1 MIVPPCW
8 ITPQLAIIPR
18 PVGEDSLADEMQ
30 ALREA
35 NIDVVVSLL
44 ENHEAVELGL
54 KKERRVAE
62 HAGMVFVNFP
72 IVDHGVPKST
82 ELFLKFLSHLE
93 HHLANGKRIGVHC
106 RACIGRSSVVTA
118 SLLVRSGIPLYEAWT
133 TIAIARQY
141 PVPDTADQAA
151 WVSQNIRPIAQ
162 DSSSPNSKARQHPI
176 PDTAEQAAR
185 VSQNIR
191 PIIHDSSPPI
201 SKARQHPVPDTAEQA
216 ARVRQND
223 RPIAHDSSSPIS
235 NARQHRVP
243 DTDEQAARVSRNDRP
258 IARDSSS
265 SPRTWT
271 AEILKAPPLIAPA
284 RQFTYPQQIAG
295 EEDALARG
303 ALQLLVHPASGGDFL
318 ATCAL
323 GFTDSTMP
331 TGVHPCPNPDELCA
345 VAGGYAYII
354 DTLHPEHST
363 LIALM
368 PVVEARPLAEQNLLL
383 FTGFHTLI
391 AWGPNGEAWHTQRL
405 SWEGIRI
412 TSIEGDTLY
421 GTGWNLRTDKE
432 VPFAVDLR
440 TGQHQGGGFS

>member
-18 PVGEDSLADEMQ
+18 PEGEDSLADEMQ
-30 ALREA
+30 ALRQA
-35 NIDVVVSLL
+35 DIDVVVSML

-54 KKERRVAE
+54 KKERRAAE

-72 IVDHGVPKST
+72 IVDHSVPKST
-82 ELFLKFLSHLE
+82 ESFLKFLSHLE
-93 HHLANGKRIGVHC
+93 HHLANGRRIGVHC

-118 SLLVRSGIPLYEAWT
+118 SLLVRSGIPLEEAWT

-141 PVPDTADQAA
+141 PVPDTAEQAA
-151 WVSQNIRPIAQ
+151 WVSQNIRPIAR
-162 DSSSPNSKARQHPI
+162 DSSSP
-176 PDTAEQAAR
+176 
-185 VSQNIR
+185 
-191 PIIHDSSPPI
+191 I
-201 SKARQHPVPDTAEQA
+201 SNTRQHPVPDTAEPA
-216 ARVRQND
+216 AGVGPNVRS
-223 RPIAHDSSSPIS
+223 IAHDSSSPIS
-235 NARQHRVP
+235 NAWQHPVP
-243 DTDEQAARVSRNDRP
+243 DTAEQAPRVSQNVRP
-258 IARDSSS
+258 IARDSS

-271 AEILKAPPLIAPA
+271 AEILKDPPLIAPA
-284 RQFTYPQQIAG
+284 RQFTYPQQIPG

-383 FTGFHTLI
+383 FTGFHILI
-391 AWGPNGEAWHTQRL
+391 AWGPDGEAWQTQRL

-412 TSIEGDTLY
+412 TRIEGDTLY